1 MFPRI
6 HDIASMD
13 QPFRRI
19 LHPTDLSEAS
29 HTAFLHALKIALAV
43 KGKLTLLHVTRE
55 GEQVS
60 WDEFPGVRGTLHHW
74 GLLPEHA
81 PSEAVA
87 GIGLAVRKLIAK
99 DTDPV
104 AACLALLDEHPADLI
119 VLATSQHQGR
129 MRWLGRE
136 VSGPLTREAG
146 IPALLVPQQTLGFV
160 DGATGDLA
168 LKSVLFPVAAEPR
181 PTAALEVAT
190 TLLELLGFEGTTALL
205 HVGDRSSMPGL
216 EPPTSNGMTWERRV
230 VDGDVVPT
238 ILAEAAAMPCDLIVM
253 PTEGQHGFLDA
264 LRGSTTERVLR
275 EAKCPVLA
283 LPVRQEREER

>member
-1 MFPRI
+1 
-6 HDIASMD
+6 MD
-13 QPFRRI
+13 QPFLRI

-43 KGKLTLLHVTRE
+43 KGKLTLLHVKRE
-55 GEQVS
+55 GDQVHMR
-60 WDEFPGVRGTLHHW
+60 DLPGVRDTLHRW
-74 GLLPEHA
+74 GLLPEQA

-87 GIGLAVRKLIAK
+87 ALGLAVRKLIAK

-104 AACLALLDEHPADLI
+104 AACLAMLNEHPADLI

-146 IPALLVPQQTLGFV
+146 IPALLVPQQTRGFV
-160 DGATGDLA
+160 DEATGELT
-168 LKSVLFPVAAEPR
+168 LRRVLVPVASEPR
-181 PTAALEVAT
+181 PTQALVT
-190 TLLELLGFEGTTALL
+190 SSTLLASLGFHGTSTLL
-205 HVGDRSSMPGL
+205 HVGDRSSMPSL
-216 EPPTSNGMTWERRV
+216 EPSAGNGMQWERRAV
-230 VDGDVVPT
+230 QGDVVPT

-275 EAKCPVLA
+275 EAACPVLA